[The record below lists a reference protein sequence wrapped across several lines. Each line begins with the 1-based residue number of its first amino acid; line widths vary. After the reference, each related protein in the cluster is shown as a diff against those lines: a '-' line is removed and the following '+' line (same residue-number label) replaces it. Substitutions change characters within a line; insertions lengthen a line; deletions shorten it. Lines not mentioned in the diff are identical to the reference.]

1 MSIYIDKETV
11 LNRIVSLEQLA
22 RKRVYDT
29 PTNSP
34 CYERYVAQ
42 MQDRQQMLSIIK
54 AVPTA
59 DVVEVRHGRWET
71 TPDYSHSLT
80 TYRHIC
86 SECKTFYKDI
96 RPRGHNFCHVCG
108 AKMDGERK

>member
-1 MSIYIDKETV
+1 MSYIERET
-11 LNRIVSLEQLA
+11 LLKRIVSLEQLA

-54 AVPTA
+54 ACPTA
-59 DVVEVRHGRWET
+59 DVVEVVRCKDCKHYSLAMLKCCFPLDDKHSFDEYVPPIWQ
-71 TPDYSHSLT
+71 PNDYCSH
-80 TYRHIC
+80 
-86 SECKTFYKDI
+86 
-96 RPRGHNFCHVCG
+96 
-108 AKMDGERK
+108 GERREG